1 MHKIFYIFMDFDID
15 IFVSHCY
22 VRTILVQCTYNLVSR
37 RDITQDV
44 DQRHVVGRL
53 EPVQRRLVTLAT
65 REGVVFGVETR
76 EGGPA
81 KTTLLYVLARTC
93 TGEAEGARCT
103 CNGAR

>member
-1 MHKIFYIFMDFDID
+1 MPID
-15 IFVSHCY
+15 IFARRY
-22 VRTILVQCTYNLVSR
+22 IYTLDVSR
-37 RDITQDV
+37 RNTTRDV
-44 DQRHVVGRL
+44 GSAPCCRGGGRL
-53 EPVQRRLVTLAT
+53 EPMQRRLVTLAT
-65 REGVVFGVETR
+65 REGVVFGVETK

>member
-1 MHKIFYIFMDFDID
+1 M
-15 IFVSHCY
+15 
-22 VRTILVQCTYNLVSR
+22 
-37 RDITQDV
+37 
-44 DQRHVVGRL
+44 
-53 EPVQRRLVTLAT
+53 QRRLVTLAT
-65 REGVVFGVETR
+65 REGVVFGVETK

>member
-1 MHKIFYIFMDFDID
+1 MPID
-15 IFVSHCY
+15 IFVRRC
-22 VRTILVQCTYNLVSR
+22 LVHIYIRRFSTKYNTR
-37 RDITQDV
+37 RGSAPCC
-44 DQRHVVGRL
+44 RGGGRL

-65 REGVVFGVETR
+65 REGVVFGVETK

>member
-1 MHKIFYIFMDFDID
+1 MPID
-15 IFVSHCY
+15 IFTSSCLLRMY
-22 VRTILVQCTYNLVSR
+22 NVRQFLIFKYNTR
-37 RDITQDV
+37 RGSAPCC
-44 DQRHVVGRL
+44 RGGGRL

-93 TGEAEGARCT
+93 TGGAEGARCT

>member
-1 MHKIFYIFMDFDID
+1 MHKICYTFIDFDID
-15 IFVSHCY
+15 IFVSHYY
-22 VRTILVQCTYNLVSR
+22 VRTMLGVFR

-93 TGEAEGARCT
+93 TGGAEGARCT